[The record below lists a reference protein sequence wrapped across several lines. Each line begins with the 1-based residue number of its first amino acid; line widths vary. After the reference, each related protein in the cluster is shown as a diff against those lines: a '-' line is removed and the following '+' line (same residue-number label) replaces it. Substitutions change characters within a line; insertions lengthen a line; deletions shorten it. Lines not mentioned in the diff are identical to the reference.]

1 MAENT
6 HNTKIVI
13 SGDDSGATGA
23 LNRVNGLLNGGV
35 VKALGSVRSA
45 INGVMRAFGLFGL
58 AMQGIQIVI
67 EGYKKLSEWMHRAE
81 TAAKALREE
90 LAKASHEIAVER
102 AEDAYKRLNKRIEES
117 IRLEK
122 ERSKILADRKTTSR
136 DLEDADAER
145 RKQLEISRLDPN
157 AENYADQKKAIE
169 RRYAIAASDTKAAR
183 AREDNNA
190 AAKELYDQAK
200 GKDSEADRFR
210 KLYAMNRQNAKVAEW
225 NAQKFRIESDEKGD
239 AADEKAKK
247 WAEEFKKASKA
258 AEEFKEK
265 MVAARKEAA
274 SLRRLAGE
282 KAGGNLSANIRND
295 AEKLAIENNAKAE
308 AAEKKKQADKE
319 LKQKKDQEDKEQ
331 KQEADKNAKEQKTAQ
346 QSLEDKKLARQKEED
361 LAALDPTDKD
371 YEKRK
376 REIEYTYAVKAAENK
391 IRRADNET
399 DRQAAEEEKKALSI
413 KYNAESRNADLT
425 GMVEREEAWREKL
438 AAQQTGVSQNRLT
451 AMGLG
456 SGGIDRTAQD
466 QAKDVKTL
474 VSLAREQIA
483 VIREN
488 KPISRATYAP

>member
-23 LNRVNGLLNGGV
+23 LNRVKGLLNGGV

-90 LAKASHEIAVER
+90 LAKASYEAAVLR
-102 AEDAYKRLNKRIEES
+102 ADEAYKKLNKDLAES
-117 IRLEK
+117 LRLEK
-122 ERSKILADRKTTSR
+122 ERSKILADRKTTGR
-136 DLEDADAER
+136 DIEDADAER

-295 AEKLAIENNAKAE
+295 AEKLAIENNAKAD

-319 LKQKKDQEDKEQ
+319 QKQKKDQE
-331 KQEADKNAKEQKTAQ
+331 AKEQKTAQ
-346 QSLEDKKLARQKEED
+346 QNLEDKKLARQKEED

-391 IRRADNET
+391 VRRADNET

-413 KYNAESRNADLT
+413 KYNAESRNADMT